1 VWHPAIRVLALFDGT
16 PRDLAPL
23 LSTLGGHS
31 HDPRR
36 RVVQALRKGQ
46 WDGEGGASASVG
58 RARWRHY
65 MRERT
70 VPGQWTDVDRRRFL
84 TIARRRKEEHVSAY
98 AVVSIGAQ
106 LFLKLNDNHVITV
119 NNEGEDDAKSTPI
132 DVRDSDADVDPPSAA
147 DTTTTA

>member
-1 VWHPAIRVLALFDGT
+1 
-16 PRDLAPL
+16 
-23 LSTLGGHS
+23 
-31 HDPRR
+31 
-36 RVVQALRKGQ
+36 
-46 WDGEGGASASVG
+46 
-58 RARWRHY
+58 
-65 MRERT
+65 
-70 VPGQWTDVDRRRFL
+70 
-84 TIARRRKEEHVSAY
+84 VSAY